1 LTETIIFTTAG
12 AALLL
17 LVAYDVYAT
26 VLHSTARYG
35 PVGEGLNRAVWRV
48 ARKVAF
54 GMSRRRRHRLLNAVG
69 PALMPLLIVT
79 YIVLLTLA
87 FALLYVPHVP
97 DSFVLAAGTKS
108 DSVWLNAAYFSGC
121 TLTTLGY
128 GDIVPRTGGLRFLAL
143 TEAASGFALISLAIT
158 YLLAVN
164 TALERKRTVA
174 LFMYHQAGE
183 GADAAGYIAHHFV
196 DGRFYGLRDA
206 LRTSTRDIQ
215 ALLESHVEHPVIH
228 YFHPVEVY
236 RSLPRILFLL
246 LETCSVIRT
255 SLDREESADL
265 RNFPEVRTLEASA
278 RHVLNQLVE
287 SLELERRMR
296 PRKPLGNEGED
307 DERRWR
313 RRFKQTLAR
322 LEESGIKTRDDK
334 ETAWKEYRAQ
344 REEWESRLERLS
356 LYLGFDWEEVTGDR
370 DLEEAALEPDEGPR
384 AFTLG

>member
-1 LTETIIFTTAG
+1 METAIFTTAG
-12 AALLL
+12 VALLI

-26 VLHSTARYG
+26 VLHSSARYG

-48 ARKVAF
+48 SRKAAF
-54 GMSRRRRHRLLNAVG
+54 GLGRRRRHRVLNAVG

-79 YIVLLTLA
+79 YIALLTLA
-87 FALLYVPHVP
+87 FALVYVPHVP
-97 DSFVLAAGTKS
+97 DNFIISGPKGDPA
-108 DSVWLNAAYFSGC
+108 WLNALYFSGC

-128 GDIVPRTGGLRFLAL
+128 GDIVPSTGGLRFVAL
-143 TEAASGFALISLAIT
+143 VEAASGFALISLAIT
-158 YLLAVN
+158 YLLAVY

-174 LFMYHQAGE
+174 LSLYHQAGE
-183 GADAAGYIAHHFV
+183 GADAAGYIAHHFLE
-196 DGRFYGLRDA
+196 GRFYGLRDA

-215 ALLESHVEHPVIH
+215 SLLESHVEHPVIH

-278 RHVLNQLVE
+278 RYVLNQLVE

-296 PRKPLGNEGED
+296 PRRPVGNEAEE

-313 RRFKQTLAR
+313 RRFKQTIAR

-334 ETAWKEYRAQ
+334 GSAWEEYRAQ
-344 REEWESRLERLS
+344 REEWESKLERLS

-370 DLEEAALEPDEGPR
+370 DLEEAASEPDEGPR
-384 AFTLG
+384 AFTLS

>member
-1 LTETIIFTTAG
+1 METIIFTTAG

-17 LVAYDVYAT
+17 LIAYDVYAT
-26 VLHSTARYG
+26 VLHSSARYG

-48 ARKVAF
+48 TRKLAF
-54 GMSRRRRHRLLNAVG
+54 ALGRRRRHRLLNAVG

-97 DSFVLAAGTKS
+97 ANFVIADGARGEPG
-108 DSVWLNAAYFSGC
+108 WLNAVYFSGI

-128 GDIVPRTGGLRFLAL
+128 GDIVPRTAGLRFVALA
-143 TEAASGFALISLAIT
+143 EAASGFALISLAIT

-164 TALERKRTVA
+164 SALERKRTVA
-174 LFMYHQAGE
+174 LSLRFQAGG
-183 GADAAGYIAHHFV
+183 GADAAGFIAHHFV

-215 ALLESHVEHPVIH
+215 ALLEAHVEHPVIH
-228 YFHPVEVY
+228 YFHPIEVY

-255 SLDREESADL
+255 CVAAEESADL

-278 RHVLNQLVE
+278 RHVLRQLVD

-296 PRKPLGNEGED
+296 PRRPSGGEREE

-313 RRFKQTLAR
+313 RRFTQTRAR
-322 LEESGIKTRDDK
+322 LKGSGIGTRADV
-334 ETAWKEYRAQ
+334 EASWEGYRAQ
-344 REEWESRLERLS
+344 REEWESKLERLS

-370 DLEEAALEPDEGPR
+370 DLEDAADAEETAR
-384 AFTLG
+384 AFTLS

>member
-1 LTETIIFTTAG
+1 MGTIIFTTAG
-12 AALLL
+12 AVLLL
-17 LVAYDVYAT
+17 LVAYDVYST
-26 VLHSTARYG
+26 VLHSSARYG

-48 ARKVAF
+48 ARKAAF
-54 GMSRRRRHRLLNAVG
+54 STSRKRRHKLLNAVG

-79 YIVLLTLA
+79 YIVLLTIA
-87 FALLYVPHVP
+87 FALIYVPHVP
-97 DSFVLAAGTKS
+97 DNFILVAGTKT
-108 DSVWLNAAYFSGC
+108 DSVWLNAVYFSGC

-128 GDIVPRTGGLRFLAL
+128 GDIVPRTGGLRFVAL
-143 TEAASGFALISLAIT
+143 IEAASGFALISLAIT

-174 LFMYHQAGE
+174 LSLYHQAGE

-206 LRTSTRDIQ
+206 LRTNTRDIQ

-278 RHVLNQLVE
+278 RHVLSQLVE

-296 PRKPLGNEGED
+296 PRKALGNEGVE

-313 RRFKQTLAR
+313 RRFGQTLAR
-322 LEESGIKTRDDK
+322 LKESGIKARDDR
-334 ETAWKEYRAQ
+334 EQAWEEYRAQ
-344 REEWESRLERLS
+344 REEWESKLERLS

-370 DLEEAALEPDEGPR
+370 DLEEAAGEPDEGPR
-384 AFTLG
+384 DFTLG

>member
-1 LTETIIFTTAG
+1 MATIIFTTAG
-12 AALLL
+12 VALLI
-17 LVAYDVYAT
+17 LVAYDVYST
-26 VLHSTARYG
+26 VLHSSARYG
-35 PVGEGLNRAVWRV
+35 PVGEGMNRAVWLV

-54 GMSRRRRHRLLNAVG
+54 SLGRRRRHKLLNAVG
-69 PALMPLLIVT
+69 PALMPLLIIT

-87 FALLYVPHVP
+87 FALIYVPHVP
-97 DSFVLAAGTKS
+97 DDFVISGPKGDAS
-108 DSVWLNAAYFSGC
+108 WLNAAYFSGC

-128 GDIVPRTGGLRFLAL
+128 GDIVPRTGGLRFIAL
-143 TEAASGFALISLAIT
+143 IEAASGFALISLAIT

-164 TALERKRTVA
+164 TALEHKRTVA
-174 LFMYHQAGE
+174 LSLYHQAGE

-206 LRTSTRDIQ
+206 LKTSTRDLQ
-215 ALLESHVEHPVIH
+215 ALLESHVEHPVIN

-236 RSLPRILFLL
+236 RSLPRILFIL

-296 PRKPLGNEGED
+296 PRKRLGNEGGED
-307 DERRWR
+307 ELRWR
-313 RRFKQTLAR
+313 RRFEQTLAR
-322 LEESGIKTRDDK
+322 LEESGIKTQDDK
-334 ETAWKEYRAQ
+334 ESSWKEYRAQ
-344 REEWESRLERLS
+344 REEWESKLERLS

-370 DLEEAALEPDEGPR
+370 DLEEATPDTDEEPR
-384 AFTLG
+384 AFTLS

>member
-1 LTETIIFTTAG
+1 METIIFTAAG
-12 AALLL
+12 VALLL

-26 VLHSTARYG
+26 VLHSSARYG

-48 ARKVAF
+48 ARKAAF
-54 GMSRRRRHRLLNAVG
+54 SLSRRRRHKLLNAVG

-87 FALLYVPHVP
+87 FALVYVPHVP
-97 DSFVLAAGTKS
+97 DNFVIAAPKG
-108 DSVWLNAAYFSGC
+108 DAPWVNAVYFSGC

-128 GDIVPRTGGLRFLAL
+128 GDIVPRTTALRFVAL
-143 TEAASGFALISLAIT
+143 VEAASGFALISLAIT

-174 LFMYHQAGE
+174 LSLYHQAGE

-196 DGRFYGLRDA
+196 DGRFYGLRAA
-206 LRTSTRDIQ
+206 LRTSTRDLQ
-215 ALLESHVEHPVIH
+215 AMLESHVEHPVIH

-236 RSLPRILFLL
+236 RSFPRILFIL
-246 LETCSVIRT
+246 LETCSVIST

-278 RHVLNQLVE
+278 RHVLNQLVD

-296 PRKPLGNEGED
+296 PRKLLGNEGEE

-313 RRFKQTLAR
+313 RRFEQTLAR
-322 LEESGIKTRDDK
+322 LEESGIKTQDDK
-334 ETAWKEYRAQ
+334 ESSWEEYRAQ
-344 REEWESRLERLS
+344 REEWESKLERLS

-370 DLEEAALEPDEGPR
+370 DLEEAAREPDEGPR
-384 AFTLG
+384 AFTLS

>member
-1 LTETIIFTTAG
+1 METIIYTTAG
-12 AALLL
+12 SVLLL
-17 LVAYDVYAT
+17 LVAYDVYST
-26 VLHSTARYG
+26 VLRSSARYG

-48 ARKVAF
+48 ARRAAF
-54 GMSRRRRHRLLNAVG
+54 RLSRRRRHRLLNAVG
-69 PALMPLLIVT
+69 PGLMPLLIAT
-79 YIVLLTLA
+79 YIVLLTIA
-87 FALLYVPHVP
+87 FALLYAPHVQ
-97 DSFVLAAGTKS
+97 DSFILAAGTKTDS
-108 DSVWLNAAYFSGC
+108 DWLNAVYFSGC

-128 GDIVPRTGGLRFLAL
+128 GDIVPRTGGLRFVAL
-143 TEAASGFALISLAIT
+143 FEAASGFALISLAIT

-174 LFMYHQAGE
+174 LSLYHQAGE

-215 ALLESHVEHPVIH
+215 ALLESHVEHPVIN

-278 RHVLNQLVE
+278 RYVLSQLVE

-296 PRKPLGNEGED
+296 PRKPTGNEGAED
-307 DERRWR
+307 EQRWR
-313 RRFKQTLAR
+313 QRFRQTLAR
-322 LEESGIKTRDDK
+322 LEESGIKARDDK
-334 ETAWKEYRAQ
+334 ESAWKEYRAQ
-344 REEWESRLERLS
+344 REEWESKLERLS

-370 DLEEAALEPDEGPR
+370 DLEEAAKEPDEGPR
-384 AFTLG
+384 TFTLG

>member
-1 LTETIIFTTAG
+1 METIIFTSAG

-26 VLHSTARYG
+26 VLHSSARYG

-48 ARKVAF
+48 TRKLAFSLAR
-54 GMSRRRRHRLLNAVG
+54 SRRHRLLNAVG
-69 PALMPLLIVT
+69 PALMPLLIIT

-87 FALLYVPHVP
+87 FALLYVPQMP
-97 DSFVLAAGTKS
+97 GGF
-108 DSVWLNAAYFSGC
+108 SVTGPKGDPAWLNAVYFSGC

-128 GDIVPRTGGLRFLAL
+128 GDIVPRTTGLRFVAL
-143 TEAASGFALISLAIT
+143 VEAASGFALISLAIT

-164 TALERKRTVA
+164 SALERKRTVA
-174 LFMYHQAGE
+174 LTLYHQAGG
-183 GADAAGYIAHHFV
+183 GADAAGFIAHHFV

-206 LRTSTRDIQ
+206 LKTSTRDIQ
-215 ALLESHVEHPVIH
+215 ALLEAHVEHPVIH

-255 SLDREESADL
+255 CVDVEESEDL

-278 RHVLNQLVE
+278 RHVLTQLVT

-296 PRKPLGNEGED
+296 PLRASVDENEED
-307 DERRWR
+307 ESRWR
-313 RRFKQTLAR
+313 RRFKQTRAR
-322 LEESGIKTRDDK
+322 LKESGIKTRADVGASW
-334 ETAWKEYRAQ
+334 EEYREQ
-344 REEWESRLERLS
+344 REQWESKLERLS
-356 LYLGFDWEEVTGDR
+356 LYLGFDWAEVTGDR
-370 DLEEAALEPDEGPR
+370 DLEEATDDNEERTR

>member
-1 LTETIIFTTAG
+1 METIILTTAG
-12 AALLL
+12 AVLLV

-26 VLHSTARYG
+26 VLHSSARYG
-35 PVGEGLNRAVWRV
+35 PIGEGLNRAVWRL

-54 GMSRRRRHRLLNAVG
+54 RLGRKRRHKLLNMVG

-87 FALLYVPHVP
+87 FALLYTPHVP
-97 DSFVLAAGTKS
+97 DDFVIAAGPKA
-108 DSVWLNAAYFSGC
+108 DAPWLNAAYFSGC

-128 GDIVPRTGGLRFLAL
+128 GDIVPRTAALRFVAL
-143 TEAASGFALISLAIT
+143 IEAASGFALISLAIT

-164 TALERKRTVA
+164 TALERKRAVA
-174 LFMYHQAGE
+174 LSLYHQAGE
-183 GADAAGYIAHHFV
+183 GADAAGYIAHYFV
-196 DGRFYGLRDA
+196 DGKFHGLREA

-228 YFHPVEVY
+228 YFHPIEVY

-246 LETCSVIRT
+246 LETCTVIRAT
-255 SLDREESADL
+255 LDREETADL

-296 PRKPLGNEGED
+296 PRKVLGNEGEE

-322 LEESGIKTRDDK
+322 LEESGIKTRDDV
-334 ETAWKEYRAQ
+334 EYGWEEYREQ
-344 REEWESRLERLS
+344 REEWESKLERLS

-370 DLEEAALEPDEGPR
+370 DLEEAAGDADEGPR
-384 AFTLG
+384 AFTLS

>member
-1 LTETIIFTTAG
+1 FV
-12 AALLL
+12 AL
-17 LVAYDVYAT
+17 
-26 VLHSTARYG
+26 
-35 PVGEGLNRAVWRV
+35 
-48 ARKVAF
+48 F
-54 GMSRRRRHRLLNAVG
+54 
-69 PALMPLLIVT
+69 
-79 YIVLLTLA
+79 
-87 FALLYVPHVP
+87 
-97 DSFVLAAGTKS
+97 
-108 DSVWLNAAYFSGC
+108 
-121 TLTTLGY
+121 
-128 GDIVPRTGGLRFLAL
+128 
-143 TEAASGFALISLAIT
+143 EAASGFALISLAIT

-174 LFMYHQAGE
+174 LSLYHQAGE

-206 LRTSTRDIQ
+206 LRTSTRDLQ

-278 RHVLNQLVE
+278 RHVMNQLVE

-296 PRKPLGNEGED
+296 PRKALGNEGED

-313 RRFKQTLAR
+313 RRFEQTLAR

-334 ETAWKEYRAQ
+334 EAAWKEYRAQ

-370 DLEEAALEPDEGPR
+370 DLEEAAQEPDEGPR
-384 AFTLG
+384 GFTLS

>member
-1 LTETIIFTTAG
+1 METIIFTTAG
-12 AALLL
+12 AVLLL

-26 VLHSTARYG
+26 VLHSSARYG

-48 ARKVAF
+48 ARKAAF
-54 GMSRRRRHRLLNAVG
+54 SLGRRRRHRVLNAVG

-97 DSFVLAAGTKS
+97 DNFIIAAGTKS
-108 DSVWLNAAYFSGC
+108 ESVWLNALYFSGC

-128 GDIVPRTGGLRFLAL
+128 GDIVPRTGGLRFVAL
-143 TEAASGFALISLAIT
+143 FEAASGFALISLAIT

-174 LFMYHQAGE
+174 LSLYHQAGE

-278 RHVLNQLVE
+278 RHVLTQLVE

-296 PRKPLGNEGED
+296 PRRPIGNESED
-307 DERRWR
+307 DEQRWR
-313 RRFKQTLAR
+313 RRFEQTLAR
-322 LEESGIKTRDDK
+322 LEESGIKARDDK
-334 ETAWKEYRAQ
+334 QTAWKEYRAQ
-344 REEWESRLERLS
+344 REEWESKLERLS

-370 DLEEAALEPDEGPR
+370 DLEEAAKEPDEGPR
-384 AFTLG
+384 TFTLG

>member
-1 LTETIIFTTAG
+1 METAIFTTAG
-12 AALLL
+12 VALLI

-26 VLHSTARYG
+26 VLHSSARYG

-48 ARKVAF
+48 ARKCAF
-54 GMSRRRRHRLLNAVG
+54 SIGRKRRHWLLNAVG

-79 YIVLLTLA
+79 YIALLTLA
-87 FALLYVPHVP
+87 FALVYVPHVP
-97 DSFVLAAGTKS
+97 DNFIISGPKGDPA
-108 DSVWLNAAYFSGC
+108 WLNALYFSGC

-128 GDIVPRTGGLRFLAL
+128 GDIVPSTGGLRFVAL
-143 TEAASGFALISLAIT
+143 VEAASGFALISLAIT
-158 YLLAVN
+158 YLLAVY

-174 LFMYHQAGE
+174 LSLYHQAGE
-183 GADAAGYIAHHFV
+183 GADAAGYIAHHFLE
-196 DGRFYGLRDA
+196 GRFYGLRDA

-215 ALLESHVEHPVIH
+215 SLLESHVEHPVIH

-278 RHVLNQLVE
+278 RYVLNQLVE

-296 PRKPLGNEGED
+296 PRRPVGNEAEE

-313 RRFKQTLAR
+313 RRFKQTIAR

-334 ETAWKEYRAQ
+334 GSAWEEYRAQ
-344 REEWESRLERLS
+344 REEWESKLERLS

-370 DLEEAALEPDEGPR
+370 DLEEAASEPDEGPR
-384 AFTLG
+384 AFTLS

>member
-1 LTETIIFTTAG
+1 METIIFTTAG
-12 AALLL
+12 VALLL

-26 VLHSTARYG
+26 VLHSSARYG

-48 ARKVAF
+48 ARKAAF
-54 GMSRRRRHRLLNAVG
+54 SLGRRRRHKLLNAVG

-97 DSFVLAAGTKS
+97 DNFVIAAPKG
-108 DSVWLNAAYFSGC
+108 DAPWVNAAYFSGC

-128 GDIVPRTGGLRFLAL
+128 GDIVPRTTALRFVAL
-143 TEAASGFALISLAIT
+143 VEAASGFALISLAIT

-174 LFMYHQAGE
+174 LSLYHQAGE

-206 LRTSTRDIQ
+206 LRTSTRDLQ
-215 ALLESHVEHPVIH
+215 AMLESHVEHPVIH

-236 RSLPRILFLL
+236 RSFPRILFLL

-278 RHVLNQLVE
+278 RHVLNQLVD

-296 PRKPLGNEGED
+296 PRKALGNEGEE

-313 RRFKQTLAR
+313 RRFEQTLAR
-322 LEESGIKTRDDK
+322 LEESGIKTRDD
-334 ETAWKEYRAQ
+334 EESSWEEYRAQ
-344 REEWESRLERLS
+344 REEWESKLERLS

-370 DLEEAALEPDEGPR
+370 DLEEAARETDEGPR
-384 AFTLG
+384 AFTLS

>member
-1 LTETIIFTTAG
+1 
-12 AALLL
+12 
-17 LVAYDVYAT
+17 
-26 VLHSTARYG
+26 VLHSSARYG

-48 ARKVAF
+48 TRKLAF
-54 GMSRRRRHRLLNAVG
+54 ALGRARRHRLLNAVG
-69 PALMPLLIVT
+69 PALMPLLIIT

-87 FALLYVPHVP
+87 FALIYAPRLPGE
-97 DSFVLAAGTKS
+97 FVITGPKGDAA
-108 DSVWLNAAYFSGC
+108 WLNAVYFSGC

-128 GDIVPRTGGLRFLAL
+128 GDIVPRTASLRFVAL
-143 TEAASGFALISLAIT
+143 VEAASGFALISLAIT

-164 TALERKRTVA
+164 SALERKRTVA
-174 LFMYHQAGE
+174 LTLYHQAGG
-183 GADAAGYIAHHFV
+183 GADAAGFIAHHFV

-215 ALLESHVEHPVIH
+215 ALLEAHVEHPVIH

-255 SLDREESADL
+255 CIDAEESEDL

-278 RHVLNQLVE
+278 RHVLTQLVS

-296 PRKPLGNEGED
+296 PRRASADESVED
-307 DERRWR
+307 ESRWR
-313 RRFKQTLAR
+313 RRFRQTRAR
-322 LEESGIKTRDDK
+322 LNESGIKTRDDV
-334 ETAWKEYRAQ
+334 ETSWEEYRAQ
-344 REEWESRLERLS
+344 REEWESKLERLS
-356 LYLGFDWEEVTGDR
+356 LYLGFDWGEVTGDR
-370 DLEEAALEPDEGPR
+370 GLEEATDKDDPEARTR

>member
-1 LTETIIFTTAG
+1 METFIYTAAG
-12 AALLL
+12 VALLV

-26 VLHSTARYG
+26 VLHSSARYG

-48 ARKVAF
+48 SRKVAF
-54 GMSRRRRHRLLNAVG
+54 MLGRRRRHRLLNAVG

-87 FALLYVPHVP
+87 FALVYVPHMP
-97 DSFVLAAGTKS
+97 DDFQITVAKGDAP
-108 DSVWLNAAYFSGC
+108 WLSAVYFSGC

-128 GDIVPRTGGLRFLAL
+128 GDIVPRTAALRFVAL
-143 TEAASGFALISLAIT
+143 FEAASGFALISLAIT

-174 LFMYHQAGE
+174 LSLYHQAGE
-183 GADAAGYIAHHFV
+183 GADAAGYIAHYFV
-196 DGRFYGLRDA
+196 DGKFHGLREA

-215 ALLESHVEHPVIH
+215 ALLESHVEHPVIN

-246 LETCSVIRT
+246 LETCTVIRAT
-255 SLDREESADL
+255 LDREESADL

-278 RHVLNQLVE
+278 RHVLTQLVD

-296 PRKPLGNEGED
+296 PRKVLGNEAEE

-313 RRFKQTLAR
+313 RRFEQTLAR
-322 LEESGIKTRDDK
+322 LEESGIKTREDT
-334 ETAWKEYRAQ
+334 EQAWEEYRAQ
-344 REEWESRLERLS
+344 REEWESKLERLS

-370 DLEEAALEPDEGPR
+370 DLEEAAQEPDEGPR
-384 AFTLG
+384 AFTLS